1 MDLQI
6 QWSQPVQSKYLAH
19 QLQNTTYVIQN
30 ILGMGIQLPS
40 PKLQSLNHMGMN
52 LSQSNLNVLDL
63 IKNEQEIV
71 YDKKETI

>member
-30 ILGMGIQLPS
+30 VLGMGIQLPS
-40 PKLQSLNHMGMN
+40 PKL
-52 LSQSNLNVLDL
+52 
-63 IKNEQEIV
+63 
-71 YDKKETI
+71 